1 LPQDVSDNLL
11 IPRLPHISFNY
22 QEIFSAQQSNQ
33 TFLPETPLALTLA
46 SSHSTNEHPLTQSPN
61 GYTKTRIDCVASD
74 GRKDGRGSYVS
85 SFLQTSLSPNTDCVF
100 PNSTTKNPDDVVI
113 TMAIRTPLTKGKK
126 GGMKDTPLDFIVY
139 SLLKEVRERMNMDPA
154 IVEDIC
160 LGNVRSR

>member
-1 LPQDVSDNLL
+1 
-11 IPRLPHISFNY
+11 
-22 QEIFSAQQSNQ
+22 
-33 TFLPETPLALTLA
+33 LALTLA
-46 SSHSTNEHPLTQSPN
+46 SSHSTSEHLLTQSPN

-85 SFLQTSLSPNTDCVF
+85 SFLQTSSSPSTDCVF

-126 GGMKDTPLDFIVY
+126 GGMKDTPLDFMVY
-139 SLLKEVRERMNMDPA
+139 SLLKEVRERMNVDPA
-154 IVEDIC
+154 IVEDIS